1 MAPYPCGERG
11 GRAPRECF
19 LAGFFFFGFSRV
31 SCVCP
36 SVRRRLPPPPPPV
49 FFFFP
54 GRTAVVP
61 PLAVLGGR
69 WRPLVPSARRVKPRV
84 TVFRSPGV
92 GWAPDGAG
100 NAGNLTPAAAFAWV
114 LAQRSGVVTS
124 CTSAFKTKK
133 N

>member
-36 SVRRRLPPPPPPV
+36 SVRRRLPPPPPPC

-54 GRTAVVP
+54 AELRWCRRWLCWGGGGAP
-61 PLAVLGGR
+61 SSLQLGELN
-69 WRPLVPSARRVKPRV
+69 PE
-84 TVFRSPGV
+84 
-92 GWAPDGAG
+92 
-100 NAGNLTPAAAFAWV
+100 
-114 LAQRSGVVTS
+114 
-124 CTSAFKTKK
+124 
-133 N
+133 